1 VVCRGDVQICHTRW
15 KYTVVPSVF
24 GRQS

>member
-15 KYTVVPSVF
+15 KYRAVPSVF